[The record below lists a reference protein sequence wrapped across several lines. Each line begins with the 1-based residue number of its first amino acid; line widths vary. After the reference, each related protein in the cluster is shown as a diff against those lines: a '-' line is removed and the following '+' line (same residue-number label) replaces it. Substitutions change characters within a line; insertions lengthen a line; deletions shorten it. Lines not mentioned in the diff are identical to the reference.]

1 MMRKL
6 CSALLICLA
15 ASACSETTKV
25 SDDLEQSQTDAGNP
39 TGRVERE
46 GASPG
51 ERPVRIGEGGPR
63 FEACQGA
70 GRVANL
76 RGNEELAVLIAPFA
90 SAESKDSLQAGQFLH
105 ICSRSL
111 DQQWM
116 GVVYSPAPAEGEEA
130 TDCGVS
136 TPVRSKRNYDGPCKS
151 GWVESAFVK
160 LVAG

>member
-39 TGRVERE
+39 TGRMERE

-51 ERPVRIGEGGPR
+51 ERPVRIGEGGQR
-63 FEACQGA
+63 FEDCQWA

-90 SAESKDSLQAGQFLH
+90 SAERSDSLQAGQSPH
-105 ICSRSL
+105 TCSRSH
-111 DQQWM
+111 DPQSM
-116 GVVYSPAPAEGEEA
+116 GELYRPVPAQGE
-130 TDCGVS
+130 
-136 TPVRSKRNYDGPCKS
+136 
-151 GWVESAFVK
+151 
-160 LVAG
+160 